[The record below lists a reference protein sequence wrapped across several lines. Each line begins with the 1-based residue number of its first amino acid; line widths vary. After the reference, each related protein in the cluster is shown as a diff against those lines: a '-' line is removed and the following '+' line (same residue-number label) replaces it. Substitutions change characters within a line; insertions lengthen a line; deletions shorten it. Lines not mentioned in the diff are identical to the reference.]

1 MTKTNVT
8 PAEWAKVISAQFNQ
22 ELAKDLTPEQLE
34 QCRALN
40 GTRAYPVPDVCPTH
54 DFIDANEAMCEAFI
68 KVLGFEP
75 DIMNDE
81 HNDLW
86 AEAWRLS
93 RVNNYKN

>member
-40 GTRAYPVPDVCPTH
+40 GTPEYANPDVCPTH
-54 DFIDANEAMCEAFI
+54 DFIDANMTMAAAFSKVMECE
-68 KVLGFEP
+68 V
-75 DIMNDE
+75 DIMSDE
-81 HNDLW
+81 HQYLW
-86 AEAWRLS
+86 GEAWRLS